1 MGSHCPLFPGQK
13 VSVHPLSIRLI
24 LLLPLDR
31 ISELCDLSML
41 LTLSGLL
48 LTYGNAI
55 DIGLRGQ
62 RFWWSCDNLEERRRY
77 EGEEDVRKSGHSRI
91 YLGIKL
97 SLLENQWA
105 ASDA

>member
-41 LTLSGLL
+41 LTLSGLCSPSIKNRNRDFPGGPEVKNL
-48 LTYGNAI
+48 PTNAGAMGSI
-55 DIGLRGQ
+55 PVKIPQ
-62 RFWWSCDNLEERRRY
+62 AQSN
-77 EGEEDVRKSGHSRI
+77 
-91 YLGIKL
+91 
-97 SLLENQWA
+97 
-105 ASDA
+105 